1 MGPIMHRGSRLLRF
15 GSAHQSRRCIHSSPP
30 KEKVGLVETII
41 GFSAFSLAV
50 LGPAGWFL
58 CHLSSYK
65 KKQKTS
71 LQD

>member
-1 MGPIMHRGSRLLRF
+1 MGPIVHCGSRLLRF
-15 GSAHQSRRCIHSSPP
+15 RSARWNSHCIHSSPP
-30 KEKVGLVETII
+30 EEKVGLVETIV

-50 LGPAGWFL
+50 LGPAGWVL